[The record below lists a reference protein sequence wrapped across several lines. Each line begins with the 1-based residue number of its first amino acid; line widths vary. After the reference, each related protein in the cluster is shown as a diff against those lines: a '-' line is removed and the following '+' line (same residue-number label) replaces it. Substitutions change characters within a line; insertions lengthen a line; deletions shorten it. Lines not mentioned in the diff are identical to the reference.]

1 MRAAVPESA
10 CRAHVPGGEDAAFVE
25 EMAQAGTDREG
36 LSSHRPLPTD
46 LLFFPCRLWGWEH
59 I

>member
-1 MRAAVPESA
+1 MPESA
-10 CRAHVPGGEDAAFVE
+10 CRAHVPGGEGAAFVE